1 MPATSSTIAT
11 EGATPLLF
19 AADRSDVP
27 LMRLLLELGA
37 DPLIPNFNNT
47 TPLMAAAGLGTKEA
61 QEEAGEESEAVEAV
75 NLLLDRRADIN
86 GVDNNGDTAMHGAAE
101 NMYPRVVSLLAQR
114 GADPAVWSKPNK
126 QGRTPLF
133 IAEGYVGSELRPD
146 PPTIAAVTRLMVAAG
161 LSTEGPRPKI
171 IDDNERPAA
180 KAAAAAK

>member
-1 MPATSSTIAT
+1 M
-11 EGATPLLF
+11 LF

-37 DPLIPNFNNT
+37 DPLIPNFKNT

-61 QEEAGEESEAVEAV
+61 MEEAGEESEAVEAV
-75 NLLLDRRADIN
+75 NLLLDRGADIN

-101 NMYPRVVSLLAQR
+101 NMYPQVVNLLARR

-133 IAEGYVGSELRPD
+133 IAEGYVGSELTLVD
-146 PPTIAAVTRLMVAAG
+146 DTVPTRGRDETRETPSQQPLRAISAG
-161 LSTEGPRPKI
+161 SPSLQSGCFLAITGT
-171 IDDNERPAA
+171 DT
-180 KAAAAAK
+180 